1 MSYTLDWDRIK
12 REVDIEQYFLFK
24 MGSLYSFD
32 KYKKAYVL
40 RQEVNHGDII
50 RFFHHERS
58 GVKMYYSI
66 MNQDSGDIIQFIKK
80 RILNNTSALP
90 AEINHELQLFL
101 GGNGYLKPQITSET
115 YFAASSDAVEVSDY
129 DIHGDIIPK
138 IDFHFDYLKR
148 HRKFDDKTF
157 LSGIFKSILFSYK
170 KDNLTSLS
178 YFVKDIDNAVVG
190 IHRVYTGKGDYYNKK
205 WFDANSKNSKGFTF
219 SEKPQVTETLSVFES
234 IFDAM
239 SYSELFQPENTQYC
253 SSNGELSFKKAKLI
267 KAYFSSTPFQKLTLG
282 NDNDVSGA
290 YFNLNIA
297 ASFID
302 EVEQI
307 RKTTETI
314 ILDIVSEIPKNWNI
328 LKQFFKKLDNVSEN
342 LNNKDLEMTY
352 FTETLSQNKTKFI
365 FIIGNNKDSIQFFV
379 GLLLKI
385 WKLDEFITV
394 HQPLN
399 KDFNEDLI
407 QQKRLSHE

>member
-1 MSYTLDWDRIK
+1 MNYTLDWDRIK

-40 RQEVNHGDII
+40 QQNGSHGDII

-90 AEINHELQLFL
+90 AEINRELRLFL
-101 GGNGYLKPQITSET
+101 GGNEDLKPQNSSEI
-115 YFAASSDAVEVSDY
+115 YFAASSEVIETADY
-129 DIHGDIIPK
+129 EVHGDIIPK
-138 IDFHFDYLKR
+138 IDIHFEYLKE
-148 HRKFDDKTF
+148 HRKFEESTFRSGVFKTTF
-157 LSGIFKSILFSYK
+157 FSYK
-170 KDNLTSLS
+170 KDNLLSLS
-178 YFVKDIDNAVVG
+178 YFVKDIRNAVVG
-190 IHRVYTGKGDYYNKK
+190 IHRVFTGNGNYFNKK
-205 WFDANSKNSKGFTF
+205 WFDANSRNSIGFTF
-219 SEKPQVTETLSVFES
+219 SEKPEVTETLSAFES
-234 IFDAM
+234 IFDAI
-239 SYSELFQPENTQYC
+239 SYCELFQPKNTQYC
-253 SSNGELSFKKAKLI
+253 SSNGELSFNKAKLI
-267 KAYFSSTPFQKLTLG
+267 KAYFTANAFQKLVLG

-314 ILDIVSEIPKNWNI
+314 ILDIVSEIPKNWNM

-365 FIIGNNKDSIQFFV
+365 FIIGNTKDSIQFFV